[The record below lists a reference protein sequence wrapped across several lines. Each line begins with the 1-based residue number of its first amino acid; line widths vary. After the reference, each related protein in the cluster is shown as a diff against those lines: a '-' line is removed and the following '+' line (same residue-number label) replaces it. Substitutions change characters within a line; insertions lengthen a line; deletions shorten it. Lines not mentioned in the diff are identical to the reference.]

1 MRELI
6 VNKKRRATLPRELR
20 KSIGIAPGSRLEA
33 EQREGEIIIRPAVL
47 NKKPT
52 DAIWGLVTRAGE
64 RNPKS
69 LARDAIAIRKRIRN

>member
-1 MRELI
+1 MPELI
-6 VNKKRRATLPRELR
+6 VKRKLR
-20 KSIGIAPGSRLEA
+20 KRVEIAPGSRLEA
-33 EQREGEIIIRPAVL
+33 EQREGEIIIRPLVPT
-47 NKKPT
+47 KKPT